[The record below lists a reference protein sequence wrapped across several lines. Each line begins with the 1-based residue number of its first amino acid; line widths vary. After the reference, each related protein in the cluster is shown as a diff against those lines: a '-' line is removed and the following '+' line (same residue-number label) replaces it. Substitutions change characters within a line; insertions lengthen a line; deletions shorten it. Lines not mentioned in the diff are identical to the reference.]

1 MPIVDGHRFGSDSA
15 LKWEG
20 QQESLGVPAGDVW
33 PSLNKGVPTA

>member
-1 MPIVDGHRFGSDSA
+1 MDTDLVVTLAP
-15 LKWEG
+15 KWEG